1 MQPLCAIFM
10 ERKFSFLSLPLEEIE
25 DGFAILGTHIAEA
38 SLWNEDGLVD
48 GYGWRSGNT
57 DS

>member
-1 MQPLCAIFM
+1 M
-10 ERKFSFLSLPLEEIE
+10 ERKFSFLFFLLEEIE
-25 DGFAILGTHIAEA
+25 DRFSILGTHIAEA

-48 GYGWRSGNT
+48 EYGWRNGNT